1 MNLRENEMKLKYIC
15 FENLEAWETAFFDE
29 AWPAWNK
36 TDLEKDSPED
46 VFGFLDKLAADPAG
60 NEGSEK
66 VYSLAIDRGEESSDD
81 PLDHKPLKFRKDQ
94 IFRWVFEEVMGY
106 YVQEWREYDLDR
118 IVTAAWQQGGSLF
131 DLICDNFCVYE
142 HYFAKVPGDLSDQ
155 EAAEAA
161 FNSPDGVREVACRRD
176 RLPGDEILKVRR
188 LQDENGWMT
197 TYAEL
202 WSERT

>member
-15 FENLEAWETAFFDE
+15 FENREAWETAFFDE

-46 VFGFLDKLAADPAG
+46 VFGFLEKLAADAAG

-66 VYSLAIDRGEESSDD
+66 VYYLAIDREAESSDD
-81 PLDHKPLKFRKDQ
+81 PLDHKSVNFRKDQ

-106 YVQEWREYDLDR
+106 YVQAWREYDLDR
-118 IVTAAWQQGGSLF
+118 IVTAAWQKGGVLF

-142 HYFAKVPGDLSDQ
+142 NYYAEVPGELSDE

-161 FNSPDGVREVACRRD
+161 FNSPAGVLEVACRRD
-176 RLPGDEILKVRR
+176 RLPGDEILRVSRGR
-188 LQDENGWMT
+188 NENGQMM